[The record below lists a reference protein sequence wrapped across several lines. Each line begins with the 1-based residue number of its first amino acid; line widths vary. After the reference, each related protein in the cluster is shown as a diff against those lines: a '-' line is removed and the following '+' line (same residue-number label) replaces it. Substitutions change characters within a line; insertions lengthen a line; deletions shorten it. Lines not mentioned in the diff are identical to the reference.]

1 MRIGTTKRKSV
12 MKISRTIVL
21 ALVPTLLAA
30 AAVTPLHAQATEND
44 AAFLQAAATG
54 DVSLA
59 QLLMRM
65 GVDVNVVDSAGNTAL
80 MYAAGNGQVDM
91 TAMLVET
98 GASVNTVTP
107 EGWTALMLA
116 ALGGY
121 TPIVQGLIVAGAD
134 LSLKADIGMNALI
147 MAAARGHAETVSALL
162 DSGAKVD
169 DPSPDGRTPLMGAA
183 EQGHAE
189 VVAVL
194 LERGADPNTATPGG
208 FTALLAAQ
216 NAGQT
221 EVVWQLAD
229 AGAIFTSQ
237 LESLPE
243 LVSSPQLEVPDSL
256 ADAEI
261 TGAAVVEFVVDES
274 GHVDPATMAVVS
286 SPHPGLDEPV
296 LALFR
301 ESVYNPGKYAGK
313 AVRVKIRQS
322 MTFGGEP

>member
-1 MRIGTTKRKSV
+1 
-12 MKISRTIVL
+12 MKIARTIVL
-21 ALVPTLLAA
+21 ALVPTLLTAV
-30 AAVTPLHAQATEND
+30 AVTPLHAQATEND
-44 AAFLQAAATG
+44 AAFLQAAASG
-54 DVSLA
+54 DTDLA
-59 QLLMRM
+59 KLLMRM
-65 GVDVNVVDSAGNTAL
+65 GVDVNVADSAGNTAL

-91 TAMLVET
+91 TAMLVES
-98 GASVNTVTP
+98 GAAVNATTP

-116 ALGGY
+116 ALSGY

-134 LSLKADIGMNALI
+134 IGLKADIGMNALI
-147 MAAARGHAETVSALL
+147 MAAARGHAETVTALL
-162 DSGAKVD
+162 DGGAEVD
-169 DPSPDGRTPLMGAA
+169 EPSPDGRTPLMGAA
-183 EQGHAE
+183 EQGNAE
-189 VVAVL
+189 VVTVL
-194 LERGADPNTATPGG
+194 LERGADPNAQTPGG

-221 EVVWQLAD
+221 EVVWQLAE
-229 AGAIFTSQ
+229 AGGIFTGQ

-243 LVSSPQLEVPDSL
+243 LVSAPELEVPDSL

-274 GHVDPATMAVVS
+274 GHVEPATLHMVS
-286 SPHPGLDEPV
+286 SPHPGLDGPV

-301 ESVYNPGKYAGK
+301 GSVYNPGKYGGK